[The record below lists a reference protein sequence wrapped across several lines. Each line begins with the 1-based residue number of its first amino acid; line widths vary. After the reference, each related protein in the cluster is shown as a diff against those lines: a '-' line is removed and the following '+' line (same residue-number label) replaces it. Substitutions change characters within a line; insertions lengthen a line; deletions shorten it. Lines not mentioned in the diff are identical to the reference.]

1 MRKLFLG
8 LVVFFLS
15 FSTLS
20 QDQCGDYLELRIC
33 PLIAGEIKTVDMF
46 IIVDD
51 KLERV
56 DDCRVEDGVLN
67 VYLIPYGDYYFM
79 INDDYDFTITPG
91 YEIIDERDISFSA
104 NSQRPEFEDGILRVN
119 FLSN

>member
-20 QDQCGDYLELRIC
+20 QDRCGDYLELHIS
-33 PLIAGEIKTVDMF
+33 PLIGEEIKTVDMF

-56 DDCRVEDGVLN
+56 DDCRVIDNVMS
-67 VYLIPYGDYYFM
+67 VYLMPYGDYYFV
-79 INDDYDFTITPG
+79 INDNYDFTITPA
-91 YEIIDERDISFSA
+91 YEIIDERDISFSGNA
-104 NSQRPEFEDGILRVN
+104 SRPEFKEEVLVVN
-119 FLSN
+119 FLSQ

>member
-15 FSTLS
+15 FNTLS
-20 QDQCGDYLELRIC
+20 QDRCGDYLELRIS
-33 PLIAGEIKTVDMF
+33 PLIGEEIKTVDMF

-56 DDCRVEDGVLN
+56 DECIVKDNVMN
-67 VYLIPYGDYYFM
+67 VYLIPYGDYYFV
-79 INDDYDFTITPG
+79 INHDYDFTLTPG
-91 YEIIDERDISFSA
+91 YEIIDGRDISFSGNA
-104 NSQRPEFEDGILRVN
+104 PRPKFEEEVLIVDFIS
-119 FLSN
+119 F